1 MLLPLPANP
10 TIPTRIRRFFLV
22 YEGLQ
27 LSSRM
32 ALTGWPMSIV
42 SHIRRTRRR
51 RSGVLQ
57 ARFEGIETRIEL
69 VERIRL
75 ELEMPESNPI
85 KRIDDFTRDVGDW
98 LGR

>member
-27 LSSRM
+27 LSFRV
-32 ALTGWPMSIV
+32 ALTGWLSVIV
-42 SHIRRTRRR
+42 SSTRWTRRR
-51 RSGVLQ
+51 RSGALQ

-75 ELEMPESNPI
+75 ELEMSKSNPI